1 MAATAVPHHER
12 MQAWCDHD
20 PLIAAL
26 DADASLRC
34 IRDSTVAAHSAPGT
48 VHGATGKMLAWN
60 YKREGEDEV
69 VSAIRFLYG
78 AQGPPETAHGG
89 QIANAF
95 DHVFGHCMRS
105 AVGVGTQ
112 FTVNVRTEFKA
123 PCPLQQTLRC
133 VTRVASREPRP
144 GKDGK
149 DGRVKVQLETE
160 LTTAEGA
167 TVALG
172 ECLFIAIADS
182 AGELTRH
189 SSFFDPELLKRNEEA
204 EAAARQ
210 HPIVYDDVGRMLAPE
225 MPYFSC
231 RGGAARCFAAS
242 RDWVEGDALVQQLLA
257 LQGAAEMDVAW
268 MQSSSR
274 WAGNGGR
281 WLPTALAEDAAV
293 PGSSAAELV
302 ATLRSHALADAPAI
316 EPSVSVT
323 DCRIMEAYCADD
335 NAARVVGALQFGNA
349 SAGPPGR
356 AHGGVVNSA
365 MDESFVWLGTGQ
377 PHSDRL
383 AQACADSVSLVLQVR
398 TLLAGQQPGST

>member
-225 MPYFSC
+225 MP
-231 RGGAARCFAAS
+231 
-242 RDWVEGDALVQQLLA
+242 
-257 LQGAAEMDVAW
+257 
-268 MQSSSR
+268 
-274 WAGNGGR
+274 
-281 WLPTALAEDAAV
+281 
-293 PGSSAAELV
+293 
-302 ATLRSHALADAPAI
+302 
-316 EPSVSVT
+316 
-323 DCRIMEAYCADD
+323 
-335 NAARVVGALQFGNA
+335 
-349 SAGPPGR
+349 
-356 AHGGVVNSA
+356 
-365 MDESFVWLGTGQ
+365 
-377 PHSDRL
+377 
-383 AQACADSVSLVLQVR
+383 
-398 TLLAGQQPGST
+398 

>member
-1 MAATAVPHHER
+1 M
-12 MQAWCDHD
+12 
-20 PLIAAL
+20 
-26 DADASLRC
+26 
-34 IRDSTVAAHSAPGT
+34 
-48 VHGATGKMLAWN
+48 
-60 YKREGEDEV
+60 
-69 VSAIRFLYG
+69 
-78 AQGPPETAHGG
+78 
-89 QIANAF
+89 
-95 DHVFGHCMRS
+95 
-105 AVGVGTQ
+105 
-112 FTVNVRTEFKA
+112 
-123 PCPLQQTLRC
+123 
-133 VTRVASREPRP
+133 
-144 GKDGK
+144 
-149 DGRVKVQLETE
+149 
-160 LTTAEGA
+160 
-167 TVALG
+167 
-172 ECLFIAIADS
+172 
-182 AGELTRH
+182 
-189 SSFFDPELLKRNEEA
+189 
-204 EAAARQ
+204 
-210 HPIVYDDVGRMLAPE
+210 
-225 MPYFSC
+225 
-231 RGGAARCFAAS
+231 
-242 RDWVEGDALVQQLLA
+242 VQQLLA
-257 LQGAAEMDVAW
+257 VEGAAEMDVAW

-398 TLLAGQQPGST
+398 TLLAGQRPGST